1 MPESFFFINF
11 FQVIR
16 SNFYY
21 QLKSDN
27 TIKTSIRKLNI
38 FSQSLDTKDFT
49 ISSEIFLRPDTDR
62 EAIKIQAELLKEHVD
77 AILLTDNQSGQLHMS
92 TLSAGIILKEN
103 GIDPIINLSCRNRNR
118 ISLTSELLGCAS
130 LDMKNLLLTRGEKI
144 PKEIEPRP
152 KAIMD
157 MNANALI
164 SLANKIKMDEKLPT
178 NNDFLIGGVVTP
190 FAPKQGWPAI
200 NLTEKVEAGAQFVI
214 THTCLDMEIIKIYME
229 RLIATKLL
237 RKMHLIVGIAIL
249 KSADD
254 AKWLRENRPNVMI
267 PVEAV
272 SRLEN
277 SEDPEKEGIKMC
289 AEQLTA
295 LSKIPG
301 VSGAHIIASNSVLNI
316 PEAIA
321 LFGAQK

>member
-1 MPESFFFINF
+1 MIDQCSIRTDRTQLSEKQWKSILEEDTANF
-11 FQVIR
+11 FQT
-16 SNFYY
+16 SQALLFFE
-21 QLKSDN
+21 K
-27 TIKTSIRKLNI
+27 TGIKT
-38 FSQSLDTKDFT
+38 FSFIALAGEDDLGIVS
-49 ISSEIFLRPDTDR
+49 
-62 EAIKIQAELLKEHVD
+62 
-77 AILLTDNQSGQLHMS
+77 
-92 TLSAGIILKEN
+92 GIILKEN

-144 PKEIEPRP
+144 PKEVEPRP

-157 MNANALI
+157 MNADALI

-190 FAPKQGWPAI
+190 FAPKPGWPAK

-214 THTCLDMEIIKIYME
+214 THTCLDMEIMKIYME

-237 RKMHLIVGIAIL
+237 RKMHLIAGVAIL

-254 AKWLRENRPNVMI
+254 AKWLRENRPNVII
-267 PVEAV
+267 PAEAV
-272 SRLEN
+272 SRLEK
-277 SEDPEKEGIKMC
+277 SKDPEKEGIKMC
-289 AEQLTA
+289 AEQLIA

-321 LFGAQK
+321 LFRA

>member
-77 AILLTDNQSGQLHMS
+77 TILLTDNQSGQLHMS

-118 ISLTSELLGCAS
+118 ISLTS
-130 LDMKNLLLTRGEKI
+130 
-144 PKEIEPRP
+144 
-152 KAIMD
+152 
-157 MNANALI
+157 
-164 SLANKIKMDEKLPT
+164 
-178 NNDFLIGGVVTP
+178 
-190 FAPKQGWPAI
+190 
-200 NLTEKVEAGAQFVI
+200 
-214 THTCLDMEIIKIYME
+214 
-229 RLIATKLL
+229 
-237 RKMHLIVGIAIL
+237 
-249 KSADD
+249 
-254 AKWLRENRPNVMI
+254 
-267 PVEAV
+267 
-272 SRLEN
+272 
-277 SEDPEKEGIKMC
+277 
-289 AEQLTA
+289 
-295 LSKIPG
+295 
-301 VSGAHIIASNSVLNI
+301 
-316 PEAIA
+316 
-321 LFGAQK
+321 